1 MCLLSGLYWLWCVFM
16 LLGGCCFAYATWV
29 CCGFVIVMVCV
40 VLVCAIDLVFVHC
53 VVVWLRLV

>member
-1 MCLLSGLYWLWCVFM
+1 MCLLSGLYWVWCVFM

-40 VLVCAIDLVFVHC
+40 VLVCAIDLVFVYC
-53 VVVWLRLV
+53 LVV